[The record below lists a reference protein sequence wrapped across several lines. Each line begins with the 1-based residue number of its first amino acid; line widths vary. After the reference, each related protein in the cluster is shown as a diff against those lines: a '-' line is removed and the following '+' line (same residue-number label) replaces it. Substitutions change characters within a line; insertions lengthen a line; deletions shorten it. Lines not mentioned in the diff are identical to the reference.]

1 MVKFNKKIFL
11 SAIII
16 LAIITSV
23 IIYLFKPQGDD
34 FSIEKLLS
42 IISAVISINTLIW
55 GLFCKWLW
63 KSCIFYNWFVLS
75 PDLSGNWNCKLTPNC
90 KEKKSETIPANIKIK
105 QSFFSIQIEI
115 KTEESASVSISASFD
130 IDKELG
136 HQRLIYSFMNTPKM
150 DVRRNSPMHY
160 GSTILEFDGYRV
172 DKMEGQYWTDR
183 ETTAI
188 ISLERVVVVKSEE

>member
-75 PDLSGNWNCKLTPNC
+75 PDLSGNWNCELKPNC
-90 KEKKSETIPANIKIK
+90 NERKFDSIPAKIKIK
-105 QSFFSIQIEI
+105 QSFFNILIEI
-115 KTEESASVSISASFD
+115 KTNESSSISVSESFD
-130 IDKELG
+130 IDKDRG
-136 HQRLIYSFMNTPKM
+136 YQRLVYSYVNTPKM
-150 DVRRNSPMHY
+150 NVRKGSPMHY
-160 GSTILEFDGYRV
+160 GTAILEFDGFYV
-172 DKMEGQYWTDR
+172 EEMEGQYWTDR
-183 ETTAI
+183 ETTGVV
-188 ISLERVVVVKSEE
+188 SLKREE